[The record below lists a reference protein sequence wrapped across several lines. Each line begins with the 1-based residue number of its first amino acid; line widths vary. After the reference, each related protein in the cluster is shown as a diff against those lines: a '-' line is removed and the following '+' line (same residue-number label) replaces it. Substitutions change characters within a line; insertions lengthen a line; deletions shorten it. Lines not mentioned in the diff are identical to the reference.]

1 MGIKALALGCFLST
15 INNIIMKYYIYYS
28 TLYVIMKA
36 FIYYSILCRVSVL
49 LLPFL
54 YDRKI
59 TIVKG
64 CFIKK

>member
-1 MGIKALALGCFLST
+1 MGIKALALGCFLNT
-15 INNIIMKYYIYYS
+15 INNIIMKYYICYS
-28 TLYVIMKA
+28 TLYVIMKSY
-36 FIYYSILCRVSVL
+36 IYYSILYRVSVL

-59 TIVKG
+59 TLVKN